1 MPNCHI
7 CGSTEFEQ
15 VFVDQ
20 VFTMNGNYVVVEHIP
35 ARVCKQCGEK
45 VFSREV
51 TEKVRKLLHGEQEPV
66 RRVEVDVFDLA
77 QV

>member
-1 MPNCHI
+1 
-7 CGSTEFEQ
+7 
-15 VFVDQ
+15 
-20 VFTMNGNYVVVEHIP
+20 MNGNYVVVEHIP

-51 TEKVRKLLHGEQEPV
+51 TEKVRSLLHGEQEPV